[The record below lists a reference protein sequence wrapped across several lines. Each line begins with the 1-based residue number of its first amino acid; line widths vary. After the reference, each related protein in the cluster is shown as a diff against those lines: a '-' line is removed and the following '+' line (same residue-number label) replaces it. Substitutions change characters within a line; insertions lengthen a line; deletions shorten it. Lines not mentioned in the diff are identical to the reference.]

1 MKTWKD
7 GEFEYCQELI
17 ADRGNANVSHDHKT
31 IATYLRLQ
39 AASAF
44 GDGEFEI
51 AARLGDAATAINCD
65 ARNNH
70 APDWNRA
77 AISVETYHV

>member
-1 MKTWKD
+1 MNRRWKD
-7 GEFEYCQELI
+7 GEYNFCAVMVRQ
-17 ADRGNANVSHDHKT
+17 RGHENVSHEPKT

-39 AASAF
+39 ASAAF

-51 AARLGDAATAINCD
+51 SARLGTAATAINED

-70 APDWNRA
+70 QPDWTRA
-77 AISVETYHV
+77 ELILN